1 MNIDVFD
8 LKNKKTGDIELDD
21 AVFGDEI
28 REALFWEVVNW
39 QRARRRAGTHSTK
52 GRSDVRGGGRKPWRQ
67 KGTGRARAG
76 TIRSPLWVGG
86 GTTHGPSPRDY
97 SYAMPKKKRKVALRS
112 ALSLKAREGK
122 LRILDSIEF
131 DAIKTRLAVEALG
144 AFEAKSALFADVTT
158 RDESTNEVRHNEK
171 LRLSVRNLPNAKY
184 LAVEGLNVEDLLRY
198 DYLFLSREAVEQVQE
213 ALKS

>member
-8 LKNKKTGDIELDD
+8 LNNKKTGDIELDD
-21 AVFGDEI
+21 AVFADEV
-28 REALFWEVVNW
+28 REPLFWEVVNW

-86 GTTHGPSPRDY
+86 GITHGPKPRDY

-112 ALSLKAREGK
+112 ALSLKAKEGK
-122 LRILDSIEF
+122 LRILDSLEF
-131 DAIKTRLAVEALG
+131 DEIKTRLAVEALG
-144 AFEAKSALFADVTT
+144 SFEAESALFTDVTT
-158 RDESTNEVRHNEK
+158 RDEATNELHHNEK

-184 LAVEGLNVEDLLRY
+184 LAVEGLNVEDVLRY
-198 DYLFLSREAVEQVQE
+198 EYLFMSREAVEQVQE